1 MTKIVSKAN
10 ATERLVVAMMRSKAI
25 ADYVEFGWNALY
37 NDIIQCKGNWANL
50 EPISQMALEDVCEH
64 FDAGLTIVVRG

>member
-1 MTKIVSKAN
+1 
-10 ATERLVVAMMRSKAI
+10 MRSKAI

-37 NDIIQCKGNWANL
+37 NDIIQCKGNWAKL
-50 EPISQMALEDVCEH
+50 EPISRMALEDVCEH

>member
-10 ATERLVVAMMRSKAI
+10 ATERLVAAMLRSKAV

-37 NDIIQCKGNWANL
+37 NDILACKGNWSQL
-50 EPISQMALEDVCEH
+50 EPISRMALEDVCEH
-64 FDAGLTIVVRG
+64 FDASLTIVVRG